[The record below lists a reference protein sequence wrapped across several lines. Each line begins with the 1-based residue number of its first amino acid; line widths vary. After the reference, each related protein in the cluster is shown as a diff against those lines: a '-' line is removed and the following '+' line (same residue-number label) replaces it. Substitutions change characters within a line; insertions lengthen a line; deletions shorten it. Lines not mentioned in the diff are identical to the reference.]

1 MLLHICLIILTPMR
15 FCSPA
20 EQFSRIELFQTRRS
34 VSRWKNI
41 GLTLRSGDG
50 KPATLHGADCV
61 FIIRLIYRFGTA
73 RASVAPPPSM
83 SRCEISSAGS
93 DEPSRPWPVV
103 PALRAFGSGFLWR
116 WFDNVVLQEEEDCG
130 GRHIRK
136 QVQVLKSSAGKTM
149 ECDIRWRHREPD
161 FFVLFCFSYHGK
173 TNICTLGASL
183 VASTTQIY
191 LWF

>member
-1 MLLHICLIILTPMR
+1 MR

-20 EQFSRIELFQTRRS
+20 EQFSRAGMHRAFPDPTFRES
-34 VSRWKNI
+34 MKKI

-73 RASVAPPPSM
+73 RASVAPPPST

-116 WFDNVVLQEEEDCG
+116 WFDNVELQEEEDCG

-161 FFVLFCFSYHGK
+161 FVLFCFV
-173 TNICTLGASL
+173 L
-183 VASTTQIY
+183 VITEKRISVP
-191 LWF
+191 